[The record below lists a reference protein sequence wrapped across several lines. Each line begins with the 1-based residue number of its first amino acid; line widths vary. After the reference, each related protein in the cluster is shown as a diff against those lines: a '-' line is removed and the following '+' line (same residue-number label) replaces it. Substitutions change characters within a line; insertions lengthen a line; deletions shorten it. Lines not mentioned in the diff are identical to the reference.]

1 MFPGVWRLYQFV
13 ALLKRSWVSKV
24 IEAPVKC
31 TSRAAASGAERQPWS
46 ATTRAAAAS
55 WLLTASGASS
65 QRRKL
70 QPPAA
75 TSAAARAA
83 HASSQRHNLK
93 RKIEPGLYG
102 CSANPKWKTR
112 VPGLFGM
119 RHWVDPQH
127 KEAFIRELEAIKV
140 KKKFQGITSCSTA
153 NGTIVGEYKREVGR
167 ILEGARF
174 RSPKVHCTKNDEYG
188 NAVRQPRRVD

>member
-1 MFPGVWRLYQFV
+1 M
-13 ALLKRSWVSKV
+13 KRSCKGASGCK
-24 IEAPVKC
+24 
-31 TSRAAASGAERQPWS
+31 AASGASHAKRQ
-46 ATTRAAAAS
+46 R
-55 WLLTASGASS
+55 S

-102 CSANPKWKTR
+102 RMANPKWKTR

-127 KEAFIRELEAIKV
+127 KEAFIRELEAIN
-140 KKKFQGITSCSTA
+140 KKEEFSRSEVLFHGTYENRAQTFTTVQTRSGAHNVTVCAEDARYADSHLHITQA
-153 NGTIVGEYKREVGR
+153 
-167 ILEGARF
+167 A
-174 RSPKVHCTKNDEYG
+174 
-188 NAVRQPRRVD
+188 RVD

>member
-1 MFPGVWRLYQFV
+1 MLM
-13 ALLKRSWVSKV
+13 KRSCKGASGCK
-24 IEAPVKC
+24 
-31 TSRAAASGAERQPWS
+31 AASGASHAKRQ
-46 ATTRAAAAS
+46 
-55 WLLTASGASS
+55 GS

-102 CSANPKWKTR
+102 RMANPKWKTR

-127 KEAFIRELEAIKV
+127 KEAFIRELEAIKT
-140 KKKFQGITSCSTA
+140 KQGMKYSSTA
-153 NGTIVGEYKREVGR
+153 HTTTRLKHLRQYKREVKG
-167 ILEGARF
+167 ILLQHAQ
-174 RSPKVHCTKNDEYG
+174 KVHCMQAASGDLR
-188 NAVRQPRRVD
+188 RQQG